1 MKNVRLKSPPM
12 TAINIRDKPSAKTVT
27 WMPWRLPRHV
37 IHGPFIALKKQHR
50 IVDPMSRLIFIKIK
64 LPKVSDIFSGF
75 KFFFLTK
82 SFSKGPLLPDK

>member
-1 MKNVRLKSPPM
+1 MQYKGCIM
-12 TAINIRDKPSAKTVT
+12 FKP
-27 WMPWRLPRHV
+27 
-37 IHGPFIALKKQHR
+37 

>member
-1 MKNVRLKSPPM
+1 MDSSWFYPL
-12 TAINIRDKPSAKTVT
+12 I
-27 WMPWRLPRHV
+27 
-37 IHGPFIALKKQHR
+37 F

>member
-1 MKNVRLKSPPM
+1 MLAASRQIASNP
-12 TAINIRDKPSAKTVT
+12 AKYS
-27 WMPWRLPRHV
+27 
-37 IHGPFIALKKQHR
+37 G